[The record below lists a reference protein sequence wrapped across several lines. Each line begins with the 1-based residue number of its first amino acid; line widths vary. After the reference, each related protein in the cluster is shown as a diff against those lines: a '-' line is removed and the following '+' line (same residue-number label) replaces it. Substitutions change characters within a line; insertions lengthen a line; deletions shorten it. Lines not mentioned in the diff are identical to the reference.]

1 MCLFSVVDKDDKWNF
16 FLYRPEELGM
26 YRDKNRSR
34 DNGVLHLYFVVNNGT
49 AKEVREDAVDVTDHL
64 NNWDVLKYRKNWWSL
79 MNAIGTKFISDMQ
92 NIYNT
97 AKKELKYNATRFL
110 QLVSEKC
117 GVQAAKELIS
127 KDGGTYGFQYY
138 VNTDV

>member
-1 MCLFSVVDKDDKWNF
+1 
-16 FLYRPEELGM
+16 M